1 MRPAFH
7 AQHHRTTPSRFRRR
21 NGTSASSASPPSF
34 VPPARHRARRGLRSL
49 ARLLAVGITAPLAF
63 VALPGGVANAATP
76 EATFAK
82 ASDWGSGFTGQ
93 YTIRNQGSTTLTTW
107 RVEFDLPAGTT
118 VGSYW
123 DALQTGS
130 TGGHYVFTN
139 REYNGTLAPGAAA
152 SFGFLGAGS
161 AAPTNCKLNGNPCT
175 GPAQPD
181 TTAPTVPSN
190 LRLSGAS
197 SSSLTLAWNASTD
210 NDRVSGYDVFVD
222 GAAATTVTGT
232 NATVSGLAAARSYT
246 VKVRAKD
253 PTGNL
258 SAFTADLAASTTPGG
273 PDNPPPGSVRSVPY
287 IDITRESPTLTEV
300 AAATGHKVFTLAFV
314 LGSNSGCDPQWGGTI
329 PLAEP
334 RIVNQINALRA
345 QGGDVVVATG
355 GAAGPYLEASCGSVD
370 ALAGAYLKIIDTL
383 GVKHLDIDIEAS
395 IPVDTM
401 NKALA
406 RVQRDRPGTT
416 VSFTLMIQ
424 GDDYGLTPILGVDLL
439 KNARDNGVSV
449 DIVNAMTME
458 FGTSR
463 PVWGDA
469 VIAASEATLRQMKE
483 IWPAKSDA
491 ELKRMLAVTPMIG
504 RNFNGKIFTQ
514 SDAGKLVT
522 WANTNHIGR
531 LGFWSVGR
539 DNGSCP
545 GGGVS
550 PSCSSIA
557 QSPYEFTTLFKNF
570 TG

>member
-1 MRPAFH
+1 MISPFPTPHRNSRTSTHRSSQVRPH
-7 AQHHRTTPSRFRRR
+7 W
-21 NGTSASSASPPSF
+21 
-34 VPPARHRARRGLRSL
+34 RARRPLRTL
-49 ARLLAVGITAPLAF
+49 ARVLVAAVIAPI
-63 VALPGGVANAATP
+63 ALVVLPSGAAHAATP

-93 YTIRNQGSTTLTTW
+93 YTIRNQGATTLTAW

-130 TGGHYVFTN
+130 GGGHYVFTN
-139 REYNGTLAPGAAA
+139 REYNGTLAPGASAT
-152 SFGFLGAGS
+152 FGFLGAGTGT
-161 AAPTNCKLNGNPCT
+161 PGNCKLNGNPCV
-175 GPAQPD
+175 GPAGPD
-181 TTAPTVPSN
+181 TTAPGTPTD
-190 LRLSGAS
+190 LRVATAGPTA
-197 SSSLTLAWNASTD
+197 LTLSWSASTD
-210 NDRVSGYDVFVD
+210 DDRVAGYDIYVN
-222 GAAATTVTGT
+222 GAPTATSAGPSVTL
-232 NATVSGLAAARSYT
+232 SGLTPGTGYP

-253 PTGNL
+253 PAGNVSPFTPELIATTTTG
-258 SAFTADLAASTTPGG
+258 GG
-273 PDNPPPGSVRSVPY
+273 NPPPGSVRSVPY
-287 IDITRESPTLTEV
+287 IDITAPTPTLTEV
-300 AAATGHKVFTLAFV
+300 AAATGQKLFTLAFV
-314 LGSNSGCDPQWGGTI
+314 LGSNSGCDPKWGGTI
-329 PLAEP
+329 ALDEP

-345 QGGDVVVATG
+345 QGGDVVVAFG

-370 ALAGAYLKIIDTL
+370 TLAAAYTKVIDTL

-395 IPVDTM
+395 IPIGTM

-406 RVQRDRPGTT
+406 KVQRDRPATT
-416 VSFTLMIQ
+416 VSFTLMVQ
-424 GDDYGLTPILGVDLL
+424 GDDYGLTPSLGVDLL
-439 KNARDNGVSV
+439 KNARDNGVRV
-449 DIVNAMTME
+449 DIVNPMAME

-469 VIAASEATLRQMKE
+469 VITAAESTLRQMKE

-491 ELKRMLAVTPMIG
+491 ELKAMLAVTPMIG
-504 RNFNGKIFTQ
+504 RNYNGKIFVQ
-514 SDAGKLVT
+514 SDASKLVT

-531 LGFWSVGR
+531 LAFWSVGR

-550 PSCSSIA
+550 PTCSSIN